1 MKWDRVLRLFAV
13 VIAVVVIAVFSVQ
26 PIFPN
31 VKWLPLTK
39 EIPLGLDLQGGVHV
53 ALEAHDTEQAKVN
66 DENMKQLLEAI
77 ERRVNAFGVSEPIVQ
92 QEGDRRIIV
101 ELAGIKD
108 PDQAVRD
115 IVKTAFLE
123 FKTEDGKTILTGA
136 DLKNAVESSDPVTN
150 VVEVGLEFN
159 KEGTQKFAE
168 ATSANVGKRIA
179 IILDGNVLQT
189 PVVNEPIT
197 GGKARIT
204 GYANLEEAHTIAVL
218 LKSGALPLKTEV
230 IEKRTVGPSLGAD
243 SLSKSIKAAAVGL
256 IAILIFMLG
265 YYRLPGMVAN
275 FALVVY
281 GVIVIAIFAAMHVVL
296 TLPGIAAFVLSM
308 GMAVDANVII
318 FERIKEELKSG
329 KSLRSSI
336 ESGFKRAFVAV
347 LDSNVTTLIAAAV
360 LFYFGSGP
368 IKSFAVALSVGI
380 LTSMFTAITFTRW
393 VLHLT
398 ASTGIKNTKLYG
410 AQGR

>member
-1 MKWDRVLRLFAV
+1 MKWGRVLRLFAI
-13 VIAVVVIAVFSVQ
+13 VIAVIVIAAFSVQ

-31 VKWLPLTK
+31 VKWLPLTNQ
-39 EIPLGLDLQGGVHV
+39 IPLGLDLQGGVSV
-53 ALEAHDTEQAKVN
+53 TLEAQDTDQAKVN
-66 DENMKQLLEAI
+66 KENMSQLLETI

-108 PDQAVRD
+108 PEKAVAD
-115 IVKTAFLE
+115 IVKTAYLE

-136 DLKNAVESSDPVTN
+136 DLKNAVESMDQTSN

-159 KEGTQKFAE
+159 SEGTKKFAE
-168 ATSANVGKRIA
+168 ATSENVGRHIA
-179 IILDGNVLQT
+179 IILDGKVLQN
-189 PVVNEPIT
+189 PVVQEPIT

-204 GYANLEEAHTIAVL
+204 GYASLDEAHTMSVL

-243 SLSKSIKAAAVGL
+243 SLSKSIKAAALGIV
-256 IAILIFMLG
+256 AIFIFMLG

-275 FALVVY
+275 VALLVY
-281 GVIVIAIFAAMHVVL
+281 AVIVLAIYAAMHVVL
-296 TLPGIAAFVLSM
+296 TLPGIAAFVLSL

-318 FERIKEELKSG
+318 FERVKEELKSG

-368 IKSFAVALSVGI
+368 IKSFAVALSVGV
-380 LTSMFTAITFTRW
+380 LTSMFTAISFTRW
-393 VLHLT
+393 MLHLT

-410 AQGR
+410 A

>member
-1 MKWDRVLRLFAV
+1 MKWGSVLRLFAV
-13 VIAVVVIAVFSVQ
+13 IIAVAVIAVFSVQ

-53 ALEAHDTEQAKVN
+53 TLEAKDTPEAKVTKDSMN
-66 DENMKQLLEAI
+66 QLVQTI
-77 ERRVNAFGVSEPIVQ
+77 ERRVNAFGVSEPIIQ

-136 DLKNAVESSDPVTN
+136 DLKDATEGKDPTSGE
-150 VVEVGLEFN
+150 VEVNLELN
-159 KEGTQKFAE
+159 SEGTKKFAD
-168 ATSANVGKRIA
+168 ATAANVGKTIA
-179 IILDGNVLQT
+179 ILLDGNVLQN
-189 PVVNEPIT
+189 PVVREPIT

-204 GYANLEEAHTIAVL
+204 GYADLNEAHTIAIL
-218 LKSGALPLKTEV
+218 LKSGALPLKADV

-243 SLSKSIKAAAVGL
+243 SLNKSVKAGILGV
-256 IAILIFMLG
+256 IAIFLFMLA
-265 YYRLPGMVAN
+265 YYRIPGIVAN

-281 GVIVIAIFAAMHVVL
+281 ALIVLGIFAAMHVVL

-318 FERIKEELKSG
+318 FERLKEELKNG
-329 KSLRSSI
+329 KTLRSAI
-336 ESGFKRAFVAV
+336 DSGFKRALITVV
-347 LDSNVTTLIAAAV
+347 DSNVTTLLAAAV
-360 LFYFGSGP
+360 LFYYGTGP

-393 VLHLT
+393 MLHST
-398 ASTGIKNTKLYG
+398 ASTGVKNTKLYG
-410 AQGR
+410 A

>member
-1 MKWDRVLRLFAV
+1 MKWGSVLRLVAV
-13 VIAVVVIAVFSVQ
+13 IIAVLVIAVFSVQ

-53 ALEAHDTEQAKVN
+53 ALEAQDTEHAKVN
-66 DENMKQLLEAI
+66 KENMSQLLETI
-77 ERRVNAFGVSEPIVQ
+77 ERRVNAFGVSEPVVQ
-92 QEGDRRIIV
+92 LEGENRIIV

-108 PDQAVRD
+108 PDQAVND

-123 FKTEDGKTILTGA
+123 FKTQDGQTILTGA
-136 DLKNAVESSDPVTN
+136 DLKNAVESMDPTSN
-150 VVEVGLEFN
+150 LVEVGLEFN
-159 KEGTQKFAE
+159 SEGTKKFAT
-168 ATSANVGKRIA
+168 ATSENVGKQIA
-179 IILDGNVLQT
+179 IILDGEVLQT
-189 PVVNEPIT
+189 PVVQEPIT

-204 GYANLEEAHTIAVL
+204 GYANLEEAHTIAL
-218 LKSGALPLKTEV
+218 LLNSGALPLKTEV

-243 SLSKSIKAAAVGL
+243 SLNKSIKAASIGV

-265 YYRLPGMVAN
+265 YYRVPGLVAN
-275 FALVVY
+275 FALLVY
-281 GVIVIAIFAAMHVVL
+281 ALIVLAIFAAMHVVL

-318 FERIKEELKSG
+318 FERLKEEIKSG

-336 ESGFKRAFVAV
+336 EAGFKRAFVAI

-380 LTSMFTAITFTRW
+380 LTSMFTAVTFTRW

-398 ASTGIKNTKLYG
+398 ASTGIKNKNLYG
-410 AQGR
+410 A